1 MHGGNVEHQAQGVP
15 LADSR
20 ARGTGADRPASAA
33 RRWRVLA
40 VTSVAVFMALLDV
53 TIVNIAVPDI
63 RRSYAGDT
71 LGDLSWILNGYNIVF
86 AAALAP
92 AGRLAD
98 RVGRK
103 RMFICG
109 VLVFLAA
116 SALCAIALG
125 RVRARQVYS
134 LSEPSNLRAT
144 PKPGQTPA

>member
-33 RRWRVLA
+33 R
-40 VTSVAVFMALLDV
+40 
-53 TIVNIAVPDI
+53 
-63 RRSYAGDT
+63 T
-71 LGDLSWILNGYNIVF
+71 LGDLSWILTGYNIVF
-86 AAALAP
+86 AAALVP